1 MLNTIFQKRITTMIN
16 IFKKNMNNLKFTK
29 LEKKILD
36 YFLENERKIVFL
48 NAKEIGEKLNTS
60 DTSIIRFIKKL
71 GYQNFGSFKT
81 NLKKQLESD
90 ILTPTE
96 KLKSNNELL
105 KNSNLNNLFFKNI
118 DLGLSSTFN
127 SDSIKTL
134 EKITTLVCKSRKKFV
149 IGFKSTS
156 GIVSFFGLRLGYL
169 MENVETFFSDSSEL
183 IKRIVD
189 INSEDVLI
197 IFAYAKYSKT
207 YDILI
212 EIAKEA
218 GAKIIIF
225 TDKKS
230 SPYVF
235 LGDEIFVSDVTGT
248 SFFSSMIVTQ
258 AVCEY
263 LLTNISSN
271 KKGDYETR
279 IEKINYYLT
288 KKLK

>member
-1 MLNTIFQKRITTMIN
+1 MTN
-16 IFKKNMNNLKFTK
+16 IFKNDMNNLKFTK

-71 GYQNFGSFKT
+71 GYKNFGSFKNT
-81 NLKKQLESD
+81 LKKQLESD
-90 ILTPTE
+90 ILTPSE

-105 KNSNLNNLFFKNI
+105 ENNDLNNLFFKNI
-118 DLGLSSTFN
+118 NLGISSTFN
-127 SDSIKTL
+127 SESIEL
-134 EKITTLVCKSRKKFV
+134 IEDITNSICKSRKKFV
-149 IGFKSTS
+149 VGFKSTS

-235 LGDEIFVSDVTGT
+235 LGDKVFVSDVTGT

-258 AVCEY
+258 VVCEY

-271 KKGDYETR
+271 KKGNYESR

>member
-1 MLNTIFQKRITTMIN
+1 MTN
-16 IFKKNMNNLKFTK
+16 IFKKNINNLKFTK

-48 NAKEIGEKLNTS
+48 NAKDIGENLNTS

-71 GYQNFGSFKT
+71 GYKNFGDFKKT
-81 NLKKQLESD
+81 LKKQLESD
-90 ILTPTE
+90 ILTPAE

-105 KNSNLNNLFFKNI
+105 ENNDLNNLFFKNI
-118 DLGLSSTFN
+118 NLGISSTFN
-127 SDSIKTL
+127 SESIRL
-134 EKITTLVCKSRKKFV
+134 IEDITSLICKSRKKFV
-149 IGFKSTS
+149 VGFKSTS

-189 INSEDVLI
+189 INSEDILI

-207 YDILI
+207 YNILI
-212 EIAKEA
+212 EIAKKA

-235 LGDEIFVSDVTGT
+235 LGDKVFVSDVTGT

-258 AVCEY
+258 VVCEY

-271 KKGDYETR
+271 KKGDYESR